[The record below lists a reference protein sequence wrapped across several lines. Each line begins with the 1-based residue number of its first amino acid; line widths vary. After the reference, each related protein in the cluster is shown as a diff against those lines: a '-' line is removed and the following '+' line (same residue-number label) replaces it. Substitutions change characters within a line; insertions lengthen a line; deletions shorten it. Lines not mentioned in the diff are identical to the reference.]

1 MVLKLHERAG
11 ETDDFYYQLCRNGE
25 NTRTLKLIGCSL
37 SGLGAGFE
45 RMGFALAKLRFLS
58 C

>member
-25 NTRTLKLIGCSL
+25 NTGTLKLIGCSL
-37 SGLGAGFE
+37 WGLGAAGFE
-45 RMGFALAKLRFLS
+45 RMGFA
-58 C
+58 